1 MIKKTDSKKIEM
13 MGICLD
19 NYTVRESL
27 MRLDAYLGNTVL
39 NIIETV
45 TMKQLI
51 LSGETPVIK
60 DCLTQADLCVI
71 GETEILS
78 ETGNAAAQRMRE
90 VRDWDFLHELLKRMA
105 RSKKRVFLLAMK
117 DEELTQIQNLF
128 QEKIPQFEF
137 IGSYAVE
144 FSAGDM
150 ETIVNEINGAT
161 PDLVISA
168 LDSPVEEEFILSH
181 KDKIG
186 TSVWYGIGV
195 SYYRKHGKIP
205 VGSALKKLALRG
217 RLRHSVS
224 KYRQN
229 ESKDRMQ

>member
-1 MIKKTDSKKIEM
+1 MMKKTDSKKIEM

-27 MRLDAYLGNTVL
+27 MRLDTYLGNTVL

-51 LSGETPVIK
+51 LSGEMPVIK
-60 DCLTQADLCVI
+60 DCFNQADLCVI
-71 GETEILS
+71 GEFEILS
-78 ETGNAAAQRMRE
+78 ETGNDAAQRMRE
-90 VRDWDFLHELLKRMA
+90 VRDWDFLHELLRRMA
-105 RSKKRVFLLAMK
+105 RSKRKVFLLAMTE
-117 DEELTQIQNLF
+117 EELMQMRELF
-128 QEKIPQFEF
+128 WEKVPQFEP

-144 FSAGDM
+144 DCLGAG
-150 ETIVNEINGAT
+150 
-161 PDLVISA
+161 
-168 LDSPVEEEFILSH
+168 VEEISLPH

-186 TSVWYGIGV
+186 TSVWYGIGI
-195 SYYRKHGKIP
+195 SCCQKQGRIS
-205 VGSALKKLALRG
+205 VGHTLKKLAQRG

-229 ESKDRMQ
+229 ENKDKI